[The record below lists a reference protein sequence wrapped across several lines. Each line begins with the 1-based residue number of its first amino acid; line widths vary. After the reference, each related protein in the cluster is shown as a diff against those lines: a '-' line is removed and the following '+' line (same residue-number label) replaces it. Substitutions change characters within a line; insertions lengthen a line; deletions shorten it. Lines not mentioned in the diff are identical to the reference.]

1 MIEVLRIYRVLEK
14 TVSTARQLYS
24 DTEACYPDGN
34 TTFFKIL
41 DGILQ
46 GDISNQAN
54 WRFLVPWFM
63 AQYKNDVEIRL
74 EKSIAGTQQTVLLL
88 SSIF

>member
-46 GDISNQAN
+46 GGISNQAN
-54 WRFLVPWFM
+54 
-63 AQYKNDVEIRL
+63 
-74 EKSIAGTQQTVLLL
+74 
-88 SSIF
+88 

>member
-1 MIEVLRIYRVLEK
+1 
-14 TVSTARQLYS
+14 
-24 DTEACYPDGN
+24 
-34 TTFFKIL
+34 
-41 DGILQ
+41 
-46 GDISNQAN
+46 
-54 WRFLVPWFM
+54 M